1 MVLIMIRWVHIRC
14 MARSHRR
21 CDVTLGYWKNAIPFL
36 RRTRVAIY
44 EGVYVQA
51 REFYGQRRPEYD
63 APIRIGLHPYDLLH
77 QLSPI
82 HLDRFAH
89 NITGS
94 IGREKHDDLRTFD
107 GTADPPKGNHL
118 CEISH

>member
-1 MVLIMIRWVHIRC
+1 M
-14 MARSHRR
+14 S
-21 CDVTLGYWKNAIPFL
+21 TLGYWKNAIPFL

-44 EGVYVQA
+44 EGVHVQA
-51 REFYGQRRPEYD
+51 LEFYGQRRPEYD

-89 NITGS
+89 HITG
-94 IGREKHDDLRTFD
+94 GVRREKHDDLCALDRI
-107 GTADPPKGNHL
+107 ANPPKRNRF
-118 CEISH
+118 CEVSH

>member
-1 MVLIMIRWVHIRC
+1 MC
-14 MARSHRR
+14 
-21 CDVTLGYWKNAIPFL
+21 TLGYWKNAIPFL

-63 APIRIGLHPYDLLH
+63 APIRIGLYPYDLLH